1 METVWVSSAEVLR
14 FSADFCHRPRRRSGN
29 PFVVNK
35 KPGEWHFKR
44 HFQSKLNIS
53 YDPQSPLSVASLS
66 SRLQVQLFN
75 MYVDQRSWTLKAR
88 SVWEFDMLK
97 SKTADSKISIKSL
110 WTNQGCNY
118 QSTSDFQLSIFR
130 FSAHSYSVSLSV
142 HKPQHILFKGAL
154 CNNLQ

>member
-14 FSADFCHRPRRRSGN
+14 FSADFCHHPRRRSGN

-35 KPGEWHFKR
+35 KPGEWHFKK

-53 YDPQSPLSVASLS
+53 YDPQSPL
-66 SRLQVQLFN
+66 N

-118 QSTSDFQLSIFR
+118 QSTSDFQLCIFR
-130 FSAHSYSVSLSV
+130 FSAHSYGISLSV
-142 HKPQHILFKGAL
+142 HKPQHILFKGTL
-154 CNNLQ
+154 RNNLQ